1 MPENLTFP
9 IMQEVCRSLHIATR
23 HEDLAM
29 LFLRG
34 LEEFGLIA
42 V

>member
-9 IMQEVCRSLHIATR
+9 KEQEVCRSLHIASR
-23 HEDLAM
+23 HKDLAM

-34 LEEFGLIA
+34 LEEFGLVA